1 LIAGQASLPLFG
13 QAVPPPSGFPPVPA
27 PPPFSP
33 SPPPAPTG
41 PAPSLPANPGNFAPV
56 PAVPAVPAQSGLF
69 QAGSQEPLE
78 LSGVVGLEVKELR
91 PFRLRKADANMLLDM
106 IQQHTGWH
114 ILRVTREL
122 PAMEINFNSDGPLTK
137 GETIRV
143 VESLLAMHGIGIS
156 KISEKFYKAVRAEK
170 INMHVPIWLEGEAS
184 AIKPSQKIYMK
195 MFHLKY
201 APVVEVV
208 KNLTPFKTEVGQM
221 VPLENS
227 NSILVTDA
235 LLNLQR
241 MEKLLEALDRPI
253 STEELGTKFHVWTTK
268 HAGAQELERKLKGM
282 IDGSL
287 KPFLGGTTQ
296 VDSDERTG
304 KLIIVTRAENL
315 ETIDFILET
324 LDAPVKMKTTSKLFK
339 LQHAESK
346 DIQAIL
352 DEVIKNQQRIKQQ
365 VQGRNAAR
373 PTPQA
378 AAAGAKPA
386 ATPAPAAQQ
395 STASSSEGGG
405 EGAHE
410 FSDFITIS
418 SDERSNA
425 ILVYGTREDIEEI
438 GRMIESLDQPLP
450 LARIDTIFVMVD
462 LTEQNQRGI
471 DALFGSLEWS
481 KFARGP
487 RSESLFGDPVT
498 ENQQVT
504 TAGPDGLLGTA
515 DDVSS
520 TVVSNVSRNTMQGVL
535 GIPGLNTTVPFQL
548 EDWELTGIRWDQ
560 IFALSSERNDVRIFS
575 TPSLMVSHN
584 APEVHILIEDE
595 RNIVIPTYYGNTST
609 DGGTSTGQQSKITAK
624 TSLEIKK
631 PKIGLPLIDENGT
644 VVSEGSIFMEVEVK
658 AEKFDETQSNTYQGQ
673 SLPAKKIREAKSLVT
688 IRDGE
693 IIVLG
698 GLQEVQVDSTEAKY
712 NLLSDIPY
720 FGKKFFRPKTV
731 KYTPTELLIF
741 LKPTIMKSG
750 TNNTEKNIN
759 AIDERI
765 DAQYK
770 PKFVSP
776 SGRILGMPDI
786 DGKNKNKSSSQD
798 RPSSRPQL

>member
-1 LIAGQASLPLFG
+1 
-13 QAVPPPSGFPPVPA
+13 
-27 PPPFSP
+27 
-33 SPPPAPTG
+33 
-41 PAPSLPANPGNFAPV
+41 
-56 PAVPAVPAQSGLF
+56 
-69 QAGSQEPLE
+69 
-78 LSGVVGLEVKELR
+78 
-91 PFRLRKADANMLLDM
+91 
-106 IQQHTGWH
+106 
-114 ILRVTREL
+114 
-122 PAMEINFNSDGPLTK
+122 MEINFNSDGPLTK

-170 INMHVPIWLEGEAS
+170 INMHAPIWLEGEAS

-378 AAAGAKPA
+378 AAAEPSR
-386 ATPAPAAQQ
+386 PRRRPAAQQ
-395 STASSSEGGG
+395 STSSSSEG
-405 EGAHE
+405 EGRVPMNSA
-410 FSDFITIS
+410 IS
-418 SDERSNA
+418 SPFPP
-425 ILVYGTREDIEEI
+425 TREA
-438 GRMIESLDQPLP
+438 M
-450 LARIDTIFVMVD
+450 
-462 LTEQNQRGI
+462 
-471 DALFGSLEWS
+471 
-481 KFARGP
+481 
-487 RSESLFGDPVT
+487 
-498 ENQQVT
+498 
-504 TAGPDGLLGTA
+504 
-515 DDVSS
+515 
-520 TVVSNVSRNTMQGVL
+520 
-535 GIPGLNTTVPFQL
+535 
-548 EDWELTGIRWDQ
+548 
-560 IFALSSERNDVRIFS
+560 
-575 TPSLMVSHN
+575 PS
-584 APEVHILIEDE
+584 
-595 RNIVIPTYYGNTST
+595 
-609 DGGTSTGQQSKITAK
+609 
-624 TSLEIKK
+624 
-631 PKIGLPLIDENGT
+631 
-644 VVSEGSIFMEVEVK
+644 
-658 AEKFDETQSNTYQGQ
+658 
-673 SLPAKKIREAKSLVT
+673 
-688 IRDGE
+688 
-693 IIVLG
+693 
-698 GLQEVQVDSTEAKY
+698 
-712 NLLSDIPY
+712 
-720 FGKKFFRPKTV
+720 
-731 KYTPTELLIF
+731 
-741 LKPTIMKSG
+741 
-750 TNNTEKNIN
+750 
-759 AIDERI
+759 
-765 DAQYK
+765 
-770 PKFVSP
+770 
-776 SGRILGMPDI
+776 
-786 DGKNKNKSSSQD
+786 
-798 RPSSRPQL
+798 

>member
-1 LIAGQASLPLFG
+1 
-13 QAVPPPSGFPPVPA
+13 
-27 PPPFSP
+27 
-33 SPPPAPTG
+33 
-41 PAPSLPANPGNFAPV
+41 
-56 PAVPAVPAQSGLF
+56 
-69 QAGSQEPLE
+69 
-78 LSGVVGLEVKELR
+78 VGLEVKELR

-122 PAMEINFNSDGPLTK
+122 PAMEINFNSDGPLTR

-339 LQHAESK
+339 LQHAEALE
-346 DIQAIL
+346 IQKIL

-365 VQGRNAAR
+365 VQGRSAAR
-373 PTPQA
+373 PALQA

-386 ATPAPAAQQ
+386 ATPAPATQQ

-410 FSDFITIS
+410 FSDFVTIS

-425 ILVYGTREDIEEI
+425 ILVYGTKEDIMEI
-438 GRMIESLDQPLP
+438 GRMIESLDHQMPQ
-450 LARIDTIFVMVD
+450 ARLDTIFVMVD
-462 LTEQNQRGI
+462 LIEDHQRGI

-487 RSESLFGDPVT
+487 RSENLFGDPVT
-498 ENQQVT
+498 EDQQVT

-515 DDVSS
+515 DDISS

-535 GIPGLNTTVPFQL
+535 GIPGLNTAVPFQL
-548 EDWELTGIRWDQ
+548 EDWKLTGVRWDQ
-560 IFALSSERNDVRIFS
+560 IFARAAFRNDVRIFS
-575 TPSLMVSHN
+575 TPSLSFAHNSAEVSIN
-584 APEVHILIEDE
+584 VEDE
-595 RNIVIPTYYGNTST
+595 RTVILPTIVGSNTGEGGAREVPQPTTVRAST
-609 DGGTSTGQQSKITAK
+609 R
-624 TSLEIKK
+624 LEIKK
-631 PKIGLPLIDENGT
+631 PKIGLPKYFPLEPGQKKRKLDKP
-644 VVSEGSIFMEVEVK
+644 GSIFMNIQLK
-658 AEKFDETQSNTYQGQ
+658 AEKFAETGGAVYGDQTI
-673 SLPAKKIREAKSLVT
+673 PPKKIREAQSFVT
-688 IRDGE
+688 VRDGE
-693 IIVLG
+693 ILVLG
-698 GLQEVQVDSTEAKY
+698 GLKEFKVDSSESKY

-720 FGKKFFRPKTV
+720 LGKKFFTPKAV
-731 KYTPTELLIF
+731 SYIPSELLIF
-741 LKPTIMKSG
+741 LRPTILDPS
-750 TNNTEKNIN
+750 TNSTAEQE
-759 AIDERI
+759 AEIDKRI
-765 DAQYK
+765 RGDYK
-770 PKFVSP
+770 PAFSTP